1 MTKCL
6 EQTVLFMLHLF
17 SFREPEILECTGQ
30 GCLHEQPPEKTPGT
44 ESLMNP
50 PLRQQLYTC
59 CHNSS
64 LEELSAS
71 CVTVTPLGE
80 DSGDLACGFLQT
92 SPHVSFLFT
101 DLLHHSCGWDS
112 MLSPVCPSANH

>member
-1 MTKCL
+1 MTKDL
-6 EQTVLFMLHLF
+6 ERTVLFMLHLV

-30 GCLHEQPPEKTPGT
+30 GCLHEQPPEKTLGT

-50 PLRQQLYTC
+50 PLRQQLSTC

-71 CVTVTPLGE
+71 CVTPLGE
-80 DSGDLACGFLQT
+80 DSGELARGFLQT
-92 SPHVSFLFT
+92 SPHVSFPFT
-101 DLLHHSCGWDS
+101 DLLCV
-112 MLSPVCPSANH
+112 LSLQSITAVGGTLC